1 MLNKTSLNDAPL
13 VPKTY
18 NKSNATK
25 TQTIITTSIFVLIMF
40 LVLYPLLQLFI
51 TSFSSGGIGDPFSF
65 TLKNYKYLA
74 ENVYLYGNSIFITIM
89 STLLS
94 TIFGV
99 GLAFILGRTDLP
111 GRKILSSM
119 VTLPFFITPLFG
131 GLAWSLLGSPSS
143 GFLNAILKNIFHLT
157 NAPINIYGPGG
168 IIWVFAIYFTPFTF
182 LFTSGA
188 LKAMDPSLEE
198 SAAVLG
204 AGKIKTTLRV
214 TLPLITPAIFGGA
227 LMTMVMC
234 IEQFAVPAILGTP
247 VKYTVVPTAIYKA
260 VSNFPP
266 SYGTAS
272 TMGISLLIFTL
283 IGTYF
288 HNKLTSGN
296 YQTVTG
302 KNFRPKIVKLKASSK
317 WILGLICVFYIF
329 MAVILPIGTLL
340 WASFLKYIT
349 PNFGMMRYS
358 LDNYRYVLFQ
368 FPGTIKAIFN
378 SVFLAFLG
386 ATAVL
391 FLTGI
396 AAWIV
401 HRTKIKWRKALE
413 YLTMIPI
420 AVPAMVF
427 SVGLLWTWIKVPGIY
442 GTIWVLLI
450 CYITIYLP
458 QGYRSIS
465 ASIMQVDKVL
475 EESASVVGASW
486 MQRLKSI
493 LLPLIAPGAIAA
505 WTLVFI
511 LVMRNLG
518 ASVLLSSSINPV
530 LPVAIFNLWDQG
542 DYTHLTALAMVQM
555 AIVLTLLGITNL
567 ITSRMQKGVGGD
579 SK

>member
-1 MLNKTSLNDAPL
+1 MSSKPTKAFI
-13 VPKTY
+13 
-18 NKSNATK
+18 KSNATK
-25 TQTIITTSIFVLIMF
+25 TQTIISTSIFVLIIF

-51 TSFSSGGIGDPFSF
+51 TSFSAGGVGDPFKF
-65 TLKNYKYLA
+65 TLDNYKYLF
-74 ENVYLYGNSIFITIM
+74 ENLYLYGNSIFVTAM

-111 GRKILSSM
+111 GRKVFTPM

-131 GLAWSLLGSPSS
+131 GLAWSLLGSPNS
-143 GFLNAILKNIFHLT
+143 GFLNAILMNVFNLSE
-157 NAPINIYGPGG
+157 APINIYGPGG

-198 SAAVLG
+198 SSAVLG
-204 AGKIKTTLRV
+204 AGKIKTTLKI
-214 TLPLITPAIFGGA
+214 TMPLITPAIVGGA

-260 VSNFPP
+260 VANFPP
-266 SYGTAS
+266 TYGTAS

-283 IGTYF
+283 VGTYF
-288 HNKLTSGN
+288 HNKLTTGN

-302 KNFRPKIVKLKASSK
+302 KNFRPKLVRLKTSSK
-317 WILGLICVFYIF
+317 WILGAVCVLYILV
-329 MAVILPIGTLL
+329 AVIMPIGVLF

-349 PNFGMMRYS
+349 PDFAHMSYS
-358 LDNYRYVLFQ
+358 LNNYRYVLFQ

-386 ATAVL
+386 ASIVL
-391 FLTGI
+391 VLTGI
-396 AAWIV
+396 SAWIV

-420 AVPAMVF
+420 SVPAMVF
-427 SVGLLWTWIKVPGIY
+427 SVGLLWTWIKVPAIY

-458 QGYRSIS
+458 QGYRALS
-465 ASIMQVDKVL
+465 ASIVQVDKVL
-475 EESASVVGASW
+475 EESAAVAGASW
-486 MQRLKSI
+486 LQRLKSI
-493 LLPLIAPGAIAA
+493 LLPLIAPGAISA

-542 DYTHLTALAMVQM
+542 DYVHLTALAMVQM
-555 AIVLTLLGITNL
+555 VIVLALLGVTNL
-567 ITSRMQKGVGGD
+567 ITGRMQKGLGGD